1 MNDGRSFERHVVTP
15 LGSPGNALSAD
26 AQRQKAQFCFE
37 LGGLNRSADALF
49 DAAARLDRLDVAAS
63 LFEIVT
69 Q

>member
-15 LGSPGNALSAD
+15 LDSPGNALSAD

-49 DAAARLDRLDVAAS
+49 DAAARLDRMDDAAS